1 MKYLSIGIAIA
12 ISCIFLLSPPTVT
25 QVIAMEPANMR
36 SLIKQ
41 AADAWIAGDGDA
53 IAALFVPDG
62 EFIVPGKRWV
72 GQAEIRES
80 VTLFALG
87 SSDVKINI
95 QRMLFDG
102 DRAVVEWHWENTEK
116 ATGLRYQADD
126 AIAIDFQ
133 QNRISRWREYIDAQT
148 PKLK

>member
-1 MKYLSIGIAIA
+1 MKYLIIGIAIA

-62 EFIVPGKRWV
+62 EFIVPGKRLSL
-72 GQAEIRES
+72 IH
-80 VTLFALG
+80 
-87 SSDVKINI
+87 I
-95 QRMLFDG
+95 
-102 DRAVVEWHWENTEK
+102 
-116 ATGLRYQADD
+116 
-126 AIAIDFQ
+126 
-133 QNRISRWREYIDAQT
+133 
-148 PKLK
+148 